1 MKQKTAEQF
10 RKEHAEEIQAVS
22 AAIDELVPK
31 LTQIREQFPNV
42 GFMLHFGIWDP
53 AQHWVVRH
61 IDIEK
66 QLAAEIFR
74 DELQEEDEL
83 RQWVIEHM
91 FENVGGGYIEHFDL
105 SESAKVQK

>member
-10 RKEHAEEIQAVS
+10 RKEHAKEIEAVT
-22 AAIDELVPK
+22 AVLNDTLPQLEAL
-31 LTQIREQFPNV
+31 RETFPNV

-66 QLAAEIFR
+66 QLAAEILR

-83 RQWVIEHM
+83 RKWVLEHID
-91 FENVGGGYIEHFDL
+91 ENVGGGYVQHFDA
-105 SESAKVQK
+105 S

>member
-1 MKQKTAEQF
+1 MKQKTVEEF
-10 RKEHAEEIQAVS
+10 RKEHAKEIEAVN
-22 AAIDELVPK
+22 AVINDILPQLEALRQ
-31 LTQIREQFPNV
+31 TFPNV

-74 DELQEEDEL
+74 DELQEEPEL
-83 RQWVIEHM
+83 RKWVIEHM
-91 FENVGGGYIEHFDL
+91 FEYDDSDYVQHFDP
-105 SESAKVQK
+105 S

>member
-1 MKQKTAEQF
+1 MKQKTAEMF
-10 RKEHAEEIQAVS
+10 RKEHAKEIEAVN
-22 AAIDELVPK
+22 AVINDILPQLEALRQ
-31 LTQIREQFPNV
+31 TFPNV

-74 DELQEEDEL
+74 DELQEEPEL
-83 RQWVIEHM
+83 RKWVIEHM
-91 FENVGGGYIEHFDL
+91 FEYADSDYVQHFDP
-105 SESAKVQK
+105 S

>member
-1 MKQKTAEQF
+1 MKQKTANQF
-10 RKEHAEEIQAVS
+10 RKEHANEIEAVNAVLEDILPQLES
-22 AAIDELVPK
+22 LRKI
-31 LTQIREQFPNV
+31 FPNV

-83 RQWVIEHM
+83 RKWVLEHID
-91 FENVGGGYIEHFDL
+91 ENVGGGYVQHFDP
-105 SESAKVQK
+105 S

>member
-10 RKEHAEEIQAVS
+10 RKEHEEEIQAVMATLETIMPS
-22 AAIDELVPK
+22 
-31 LTQIREQFPNV
+31 LTLLRVRYPNV

-53 AQHWVVRH
+53 AQHWVARH

-83 RQWVIEHM
+83 RQWVMEHM
-91 FENVGGGYIEHFDL
+91 FENVGGGYVEHFDL
-105 SESAKVQK
+105 PESAKVQK

>member
-10 RKEHAEEIQAVS
+10 RKEHAKEIQAVM
-22 AAIDELVPK
+22 AAMDEIVPK
-31 LTQIREQFPNV
+31 LTQLREEYPNV

-53 AQHWVVRH
+53 VQHWVVRH

-66 QLAAEIFR
+66 QLAAEVLR

-83 RQWVIEHM
+83 RKWVLEHID
-91 FENVGGGYIEHFDL
+91 ENVGGGYVEHFDP
-105 SESAKVQK
+105 S

>member
-31 LTQIREQFPNV
+31 LTRIRELYPNV

-53 AQHWVVRH
+53 VQHWVVRH

-74 DELQEEDEL
+74 DELQEEEEL
-83 RQWVIEHM
+83 RNWVLEHID
-91 FENVGGGYIEHFDL
+91 ENVGGGYIQHFDL
-105 SESAKVQK
+105 S

>member
-10 RKEHAEEIQAVS
+10 RKEHAKEIQSVMTAM
-22 AAIDELVPK
+22 DEIVPK
-31 LTQIREQFPNV
+31 LTQLRKEHPNV

-66 QLAAEIFR
+66 QLAAEVFR

-83 RQWVIEHM
+83 REWVLEHID
-91 FENVGGGYIEHFDL
+91 ENVGGGYIQHFDR
-105 SESAKVQK
+105 S

>member
-10 RKEHAEEIQAVS
+10 RKEHAKEIEAVMT
-22 AAIDELVPK
+22 AMDEIVPK
-31 LTQIREQFPNV
+31 LTQLRKEYPNV

-53 AQHWVVRH
+53 VQHWVVRH

-66 QLAAEIFR
+66 QLAAEVFR

-83 RQWVIEHM
+83 RNWVLEHID
-91 FENVGGGYIEHFDL
+91 ENVGEGYIQHFDI
-105 SESAKVQK
+105 S